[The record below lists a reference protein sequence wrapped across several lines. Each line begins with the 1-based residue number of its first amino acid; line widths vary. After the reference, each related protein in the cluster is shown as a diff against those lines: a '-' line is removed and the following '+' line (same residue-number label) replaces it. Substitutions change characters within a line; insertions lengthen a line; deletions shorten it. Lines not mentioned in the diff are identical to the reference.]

1 MNHDAFEIE
10 QAGPMVTAHF
20 AGPEVCHETMLEVL
34 ELCKDKMRYDAARCF
49 LFDME
54 KVSFLASACI
64 GTLVE
69 LLREVEPSRGRIALS
84 GCNDNVTF
92 LFKVT
97 KLDDIFA
104 LFDDLDAALDEL
116 KEDLR

>member
-1 MNHDAFEIE
+1 MRDDPYELE
-10 QAGPMVTAHF
+10 QSGALVTTRF
-20 AGPEVCHETMLEVL
+20 AGPEVGHETMLEVL
-34 ELCKDKMRYDAARCF
+34 EMCKDKMRYEAAKTF

-54 KVSFLASACI
+54 DVSFLASACI

-84 GCNDNVTF
+84 GCNDNVSF

-97 KLDDIFA
+97 KLDDIFR
-104 LFDDLDAALDEL
+104 LFDDLDDALDGL
-116 KEDLR
+116 KDDLR

>member
-1 MNHDAFEIE
+1 MQPDAFELD
-10 QAGPMVTAHF
+10 QTGPMVTAHF
-20 AGPEVCHETMLEVL
+20 AGPEVSHETMLEVL
-34 ELCKDKMRYDAARCF
+34 EHCKDKMRYDAARCF

-54 KVSFLASACI
+54 EVSFLASACI

-69 LLREVEPSRGRIALS
+69 LLREVEPSRGRIALA
-84 GCNDNVTF
+84 GCNDNVAF

-97 KLDDIFA
+97 KLDDIFK
-104 LFDDLDAALDEL
+104 LFDDLDEALDEL